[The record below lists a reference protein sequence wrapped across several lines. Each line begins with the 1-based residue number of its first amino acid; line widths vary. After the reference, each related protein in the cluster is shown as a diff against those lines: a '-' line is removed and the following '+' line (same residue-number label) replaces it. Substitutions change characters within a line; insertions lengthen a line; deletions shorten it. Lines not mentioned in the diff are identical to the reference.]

1 MNVCS
6 ADRDIPSLHYPA
18 LPCLQ
23 LYFIS
28 LAFHLHTQNLL
39 FHLVAVQQWE
49 QPTLANGGEQL
60 IPDSMHCN
68 IKVGG
73 NYWAIA
79 IIDSGSGFLAFTAF
93 TEADSGYPSP

>member
-28 LAFHLHTQNLL
+28 LAYTK
-39 FHLVAVQQWE
+39 
-49 QPTLANGGEQL
+49 PTL
-60 IPDSMHCN
+60 IYDMHA
-68 IKVGG
+68 G
-73 NYWAIA
+73 NYKCSCVVSAVYGRCYEW
-79 IIDSGSGFLAFTAF
+79 
-93 TEADSGYPSP
+93 

>member
-28 LAFHLHTQNLL
+28 LAYTK
-39 FHLVAVQQWE
+39 
-49 QPTLANGGEQL
+49 PTLIYVAIHAL
-60 IPDSMHCN
+60 ASMPS
-68 IKVGG
+68 
-73 NYWAIA
+73 APRL
-79 IIDSGSGFLAFTAF
+79 S
-93 TEADSGYPSP
+93 EADSKTSTEVPCSVICIANAPSGLSSAKT